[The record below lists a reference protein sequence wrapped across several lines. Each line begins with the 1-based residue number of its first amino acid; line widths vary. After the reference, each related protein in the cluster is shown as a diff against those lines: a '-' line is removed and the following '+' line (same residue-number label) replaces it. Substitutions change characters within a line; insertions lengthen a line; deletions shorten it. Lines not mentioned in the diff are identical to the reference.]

1 VDASHP
7 VEQVSWF
14 ESNDLLGQYGLL
26 LPTEAQ
32 WEYACR
38 AHTTDTWF
46 SGRDEAD
53 LRDYAYISW
62 PGGTTTAVP
71 GWTTGETPP
80 SADGIVIHAPVGR
93 LGMNGFGLHD
103 VIGNLFE
110 WCRDRQGL
118 FSFPV
123 TGGDSERIVDAE
135 TSSSRIF
142 RGGSAFSEATEARTA
157 FRLGFDPDVRQS
169 ILGLRASRAL
179 RN

>member
-1 VDASHP
+1 MTEPD
-7 VEQVSWF
+7 
-14 ESNDLLGQYGLL
+14 SNSAELVRRSQTGDGQALDHL
-26 LPTEAQ
+26 VVRHLPWIQ
-32 WEYACR
+32 GFVR
-38 AHTTDTWF
+38 
-46 SGRDEAD
+46 R
-53 LRDYAYISW
+53 
-62 PGGTTTAVP
+62 
-71 GWTTGETPP
+71 
-80 SADGIVIHAPVGR
+80 R